1 LESSRGFMIESQ
13 IVELVGCVLAPLAA
27 PEPAASSLRIVEE
40 SCDGS
45 PKVERA
51 SGPGN
56 VVH

>member
-1 LESSRGFMIESQ
+1 MIESQ